1 MQKEEENEALT
12 EEMILCVCLQQI
24 TKAKGKSRGEGLNS
38 RGHENLSE
46 ELHWV
51 TGQGT
56 SY

>member
-1 MQKEEENEALT
+1 MRKEEENEALT
-12 EEMILCVCLQQI
+12 EEMIPCMCLQKI

-38 RGHENLSE
+38 RGNENLSE
-46 ELHWV
+46 ELHWM

>member
-1 MQKEEENEALT
+1 MRKEEENEALT

-38 RGHENLSE
+38 RGNGNLSE
-46 ELHWV
+46 ELHWL